1 MRDAFKNRYEKAYL
15 VTRDSDLMPA
25 VRMVRAEFPDKH
37 IVAVAPPLMGHSND
51 LITVCNSKQKINP
64 NQVRACLL
72 PEKLQHSNGTLVVR
86 PAEYD

>member
-1 MRDAFKNRYEKAYL
+1 
-15 VTRDSDLMPA
+15 
-25 VRMVRAEFPDKH
+25 
-37 IVAVAPPLMGHSND
+37 MGHSND
-51 LITVCNSKQKINP
+51 LIAVCNSKQKINP